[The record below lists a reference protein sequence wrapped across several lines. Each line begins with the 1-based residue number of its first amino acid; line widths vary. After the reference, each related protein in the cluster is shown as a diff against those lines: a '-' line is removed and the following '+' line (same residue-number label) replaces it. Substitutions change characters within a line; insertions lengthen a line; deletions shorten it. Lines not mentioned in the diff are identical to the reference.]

1 MRYILI
7 FAITFILCLFIL
19 FYNPYLGVYKDTITI
34 SLDDELESYSWNYRN
49 DNDCIILSSSSEN
62 EWIFKPNKDGISNL
76 YFTYTDQDNVKYEIY
91 YKLKVKNNKIDWLEG
106 YGKGLLSY
114 PNPK

>member
-1 MRYILI
+1 MRYILM
-7 FAITFILCLFIL
+7 FGITFIIALFII

-34 SLDDELESYSWNYRN
+34 TLDDELEEYEWNYSIDHDSLKLIKS
-49 DNDCIILSSSSEN
+49 DNN
-62 EWIFKPNKDGISNL
+62 EWVFKSNNDGITNITFV
-76 YFTYTDQDNVKYEIY
+76 YKDQETIKYEIY
-91 YKLKVKNNKIDWLEG
+91 YKLKVSGNKIYWLEG

>member
-1 MRYILI
+1 MRYIII
-7 FAITFILCLFIL
+7 FGITFIIALFIL

-34 SLDDELESYSWNYRN
+34 SLDDEIENYDWNYTI
-49 DNDCIILSSSSEN
+49 DNESLKLFKSVSN
-62 EWIFKPNKDGISNL
+62 EWTFKVNHDGTTNLIFAYS
-76 YFTYTDQDNVKYEIY
+76 YQDNTKYEIY
-91 YKLKVKNNKIDWLEG
+91 YKLKVSGSKIYWLEG